1 MWVVG
6 IFALLLG
13 VSFLPLVFLI
23 IPGGRWLIL
32 GFVSRLA
39 SHIPF
44 CRCGTSFGSLSA
56 TRSSLLSL
64 ADSPCPQLTTG
75 VCVLGFPPGGSSLL
89 PDGHCNGHW
98 TLPLT
103 GCPCVGRDLG
113 FSGSLAAFPALGL
126 PVFSCHWHCLSRPP
140 PVMGALA
147 LRPHFSQLFGRDQYF
162 SPYLPRC
169 VLSCCQ
175 LTLI

>member
-1 MWVVG
+1 M
-6 IFALLLG
+6 
-13 VSFLPLVFLI
+13 
-23 IPGGRWLIL
+23 

-64 ADSPCPQLTTG
+64 ADSPCPQLAAG
-75 VCVLGFPPGGSSLL
+75 ACVLGSPPGGSSLL
-89 PDGHCNGHW
+89 PAGHCDGHW

-103 GCPCVGRDLG
+103 GCPFELG
-113 FSGSLAAFPALGL
+113 VTSGILWLSSLAFIPSLGL
-126 PVFSCHWHCLSRPP
+126 PVFTCYWHCLSRPP
-140 PVMGALA
+140 PCYGGSRLA
-147 LRPHFSQLFGRDQYF
+147 ASLLSLFGRDQCI

-169 VLSCCQ
+169 VHSCCQ
-175 LTLI
+175 LTLLWLV